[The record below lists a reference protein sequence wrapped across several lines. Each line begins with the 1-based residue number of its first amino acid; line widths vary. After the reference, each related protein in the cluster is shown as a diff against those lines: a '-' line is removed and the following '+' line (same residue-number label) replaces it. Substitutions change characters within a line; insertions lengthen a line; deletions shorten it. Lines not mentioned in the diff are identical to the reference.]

1 MLEIKQLTK
10 YFGGLAAV
18 HRLDMNVNQ
27 GEIVG
32 LIGPNGAGKTTVFN
46 LITGFHRPTKGSIIF
61 NQMDITGRSV
71 HVVAENGIVRTF
83 QETTFLSDFS
93 VLQNVVVSCHLKAR
107 VGFWKAIFNSSDYRK
122 KEEYALNRAVE
133 ILKFLGLDLIKGEL
147 AKNLSHGHQRL
158 LGIAIALSA
167 NPQLLL
173 LDEPLSGM
181 NAAEVRESLVFIR
194 QIRSTGITVLLVEHN
209 MRAVME
215 LCDRIVVLN
224 FGQKIA
230 EGVPDEIRKNKD
242 VIEAYLGAGE
252 HVA

>member
-1 MLEIKQLTK
+1 
-10 YFGGLAAV
+10 
-18 HRLDMNVNQ
+18 
-27 GEIVG
+27 
-32 LIGPNGAGKTTVFN
+32 
-46 LITGFHRPTKGSIIF
+46 
-61 NQMDITGRSV
+61 
-71 HVVAENGIVRTF
+71 
-83 QETTFLSDFS
+83 
-93 VLQNVVVSCHLKAR
+93 
-107 VGFWKAIFNSSDYRK
+107 
-122 KEEYALNRAVE
+122 
-133 ILKFLGLDLIKGEL
+133 
-147 AKNLSHGHQRL
+147 L

-167 NPQLLL
+167 KPQLLL

-230 EGVPDEIRKNKD
+230 EDLPDEIRKNKD

-252 HVA
+252 YVA

>member
-18 HRLDMNVNQ
+18 NGLNMNVNQ

-32 LIGPNGAGKTTVFN
+32 LIGPNGAGKTTAFN
-46 LITGFHRPTKGSIIF
+46 LITGFLRPTKGAILF
-61 NQMDITGRSV
+61 NQMDITGRGA
-71 HVVAENGIVRTF
+71 HVVAEKGIVRTF
-83 QETTFLSDFS
+83 QETNFLADFT
-93 VLQNVVVSCHLKAR
+93 VLQNVVVSCYLNAR
-107 VGFWKAIFNSSDYRK
+107 VGFWKTIFNSPDYRK
-122 KEEYALNRAVE
+122 KEEYALNHAME
-133 ILKFLGLDLIKGEL
+133 ILQFLRLDIIKNET

-181 NAAEVRESLVFIR
+181 NAAEVRESLLFIR
-194 QIRSTGITVLLVEHN
+194 QIRAVGTTVLLVEHN

-230 EGVPDEIRKNKD
+230 EGLPDEIRKNKD
-242 VIEAYLGAGE
+242 VIEAYLGASE
-252 HVA
+252 YVA